1 MKKYK
6 ILYIEV
12 DMSTAIYVENIL
24 KNIASDIVH
33 VSKYDDAISA
43 YSLIKPDVIITDIEL
58 DKKTGID
65 FIKFVRNQNDN
76 TPVIIL
82 SSHTKKEYFLDV
94 IDLKIEKYLIKPVNK
109 NQLLEYFNDIE
120 NKQKNNIFNFD
131 NNFKYS
137 MKEKCFYHDNEKIQL
152 RSHEIILLEELL
164 KNPKEYY
171 SYSKLQDLLGK
182 KKPISIDSLR
192 TLVKKF
198 RQKIFPD
205 IIINLS
211 GIGYRINLLE
221 SNINQ
226 ETNDKINILIAD
238 DNKLNL
244 EFLNKLIMK
253 NFKDINIFLANDGLE
268 SIDILKNNRIDI
280 ALLDIQMP
288 KADGWDVATFIK
300 DKLSNKNIAFIF
312 ITGFFSDEE
321 CERKGFELGAVD
333 YIIRPIDNN
342 QFVNRLGL
350 YIKNFLIEKKL
361 IQQIEQNKL
370 QEKLLLQKE
379 IMIAQSNI
387 LRNIAHHWRQP
398 LSLISASSMNIE
410 LLIDNKNF
418 DRKKIKKSCE
428 MIDETTQSL
437 STTIDHFS
445 SFFEYKDQT
454 SLFDLKDTIV
464 DLIKLFSFELNS
476 EKIDVNLKLQPI
488 QYYGN
493 KTLFRQILISILNN
507 CIDVLKNKKMDD
519 RFIEIELIEQSGN
532 INISIIDNGGGIDTE
547 IQDKVYEPYF
557 TTKHQHAGIGI
568 SLYLAHQLIGNYF
581 NGLISNENINC
592 SFENKDYKCT
602 KFILDFKINDKKV

>member
-226 ETNDKINILIAD
+226 EANDKINILIAD

-581 NGLISNENINC
+581 NGVISNENINC